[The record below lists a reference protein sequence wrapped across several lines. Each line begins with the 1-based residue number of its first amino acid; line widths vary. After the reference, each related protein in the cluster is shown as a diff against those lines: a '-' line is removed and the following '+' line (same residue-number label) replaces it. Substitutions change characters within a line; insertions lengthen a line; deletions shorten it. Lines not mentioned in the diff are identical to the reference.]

1 MRKVSLISVDTAR
14 TLAHVALLAAVE
26 GYGAAADCIFD
37 GLYAVLPLEPNVQV
51 CRAMVYAV
59 QDRSAEASA
68 VLNVVLA
75 EYPDNIAAKG
85 LLGLVRFSAGEAGWQ
100 KLLDDVVAQGTDH
113 ASAKLAQQILSMHR
127 EF

>member
-26 GYGAAADCIFD
+26 GHGAAADCIFG
-37 GLYAVLPLEPNVQV
+37 GLHAVLPLEPNVQV
-51 CRAMVYAV
+51 CRAMVYAI

-68 VLNVVLA
+68 VLDEVLA
-75 EYPDNIAAKG
+75 KHPNDIAAKG
-85 LLGLVRFSAGEAGWQ
+85 LLGLVRFAAGEAGWQ
-100 KLLDDVVAQGTDH
+100 KLLEHVVEHGSGH
-113 ASAKLAQQILSMHR
+113 ASAKLARQILSGHR